1 MWQFF
6 KDYHFYRPAEKRAI
20 VVLLTLIVLTIGA
33 TFWYERTHQSVLS
46 PEEAAALQVFAD
58 SQQQQ
63 AGDRRTDISTE
74 TAAQQRLEPFDPN
87 TADTLTLV
95 QLGLRPFVVNNVLRY
110 RAKGGVFRQA
120 SDFRKI
126 YGLTDEE
133 FTVLAP
139 YIVIRP
145 TSDVSSAQR
154 QGLMMQDAADSLSKA
169 YDKSRQTREMTEGS
183 HRDSVP
189 SLLKE
194 ATYEK
199 IEKYEP
205 GTLVDLNKADTTELK
220 KIPGIGSAI
229 ARMIVTYRAQL
240 GGFYEVGQ
248 LREINLDAD
257 PLLSWFAIDEA
268 DIRKLSVNSLS
279 ADRLRRHP
287 YINFYQ
293 AKALVEHR
301 RKHGALTSLQPFV
314 LYEEFT
320 ASDLDRLSHYLS
332 FD

>member
-6 KDYHFYRPAEKRAI
+6 KDYHFYRPTEKRAI
-20 VVLLTLIVLTIGA
+20 VVLLALIVLTIGV
-33 TFWYERTHQSVLS
+33 TTYYEQTHQPVLS
-46 PEEAAALQVFAD
+46 PEDAAALQTFAG
-58 SQQQQ
+58 QQ
-63 AGDRRTDISTE
+63 DDNRRTASSTQ
-74 TAAQQRLEPFDPN
+74 TTAQQRLQPFDPN

-95 QLGLRPFVVNNVLRY
+95 QLGLRPFVVSNVLRY

-139 YIVIRP
+139 YIVIRS
-145 TSDVSSAQR
+145 TSDVSSVQR
-154 QGLMMQDAADSLSKA
+154 QESVAQTSSDGSSRS
-169 YDKSRQTREMTEGS
+169 YGSSRQAWERDEGT
-183 HRDSVP
+183 HQDSVP

-194 ATYEK
+194 AAYEK
-199 IEKYEP
+199 IEKYKP

-240 GGFYEVGQ
+240 GGFYKVEQ

-257 PLLSWFAIDEA
+257 PLLSWFTVDEA
-268 DIRKLSVNSLS
+268 DIRQLSVNTLS

>member
-33 TFWYERTHQSVLS
+33 TFWYERTHQLVLS
-46 PEEAAALQVFAD
+46 PEDAAALQTF
-58 SQQQQ
+58 SGQQ
-63 AGDRRTDISTE
+63 DDNHRTASSTQ
-74 TAAQQRLEPFDPN
+74 TNAQQRLQPFDPN